1 MSTVAKAL
9 QVARSNLHRRP
20 SLRDGSPDNSADEL
34 LLARIRAVA
43 SERGSYGYRRV
54 TALLK
59 RELSAEGK
67 PAANH
72 KKVYRLMRA
81 HQLLLQRHTGK
92 PTRTHD
98 GKIVTLKSD
107 LRWCSDSFEIRCWSG
122 ERVHVAFSLDCC
134 DREVISY
141 VAQAE
146 YLTGS
151 NIRDLIAQTVE
162 KRFAPRPYRVPH
174 PVEWLSDNGPI
185 YTAYE
190 TREFGRSI
198 GLFVCTTPAY
208 SPQSNGMAEAFIKS
222 FKRDYVY
229 LNRLETAESVL
240 KQLAEWFEDYNEW
253 APHRALRMRSPREFR
268 RANSTC

>member
-1 MSTVAKAL
+1 VSAVAKTL

-20 SLRDGSPDNSADEL
+20 SLRASRTEGPADEL
-34 LLARIRAVA
+34 LLARIRALA

-54 TALLK
+54 TALIK

-72 KKVYRLMRA
+72 KRVYRLMRA

-92 PTRTHD
+92 PPRTHD
-98 GKIVTLKSD
+98 GKIITLKSD
-107 LRWCSDSFEIRCWSG
+107 LRWCSDGFEIRCWSG

-134 DREVISY
+134 DREVICY
-141 VAQAE
+141 VAQAD

-151 NIRDLIAQTVE
+151 NIRDLTAQTVE
-162 KRFAPRPYRVPH
+162 KRFGAQRYRTPH
-174 PVEWLSDNGPI
+174 AVEWLSDNGPI

-190 TREFGRSI
+190 TREFGRSL
-198 GLFVCTTPAY
+198 GLLVCTTPAY

-229 LNRLETAESVL
+229 LNRLETVESVL
-240 KQLAEWFEDYNEW
+240 KQVAEWFEDYNER